1 MISRRVHFILVLPVA
16 FAMAACT
23 GGEPSTAESESS
35 GISVEI
41 FAPGHVNS
49 TWPEFGIA
57 FSVTGDTVYYN
68 RTNVNRT
75 GLAIMRSIRT
85 DGEWKIPE
93 VAPFSGEFFDIL
105 PFVAPDGSI
114 FFSSR
119 RINPDTKAESLD
131 NMLYLANG
139 SVVRLPGL
147 LNSDST
153 ESFVSVTLDGSIVF
167 ESNRSGANQMLISRM
182 ENGARLDPEPIL
194 IPGVREPG
202 NPLIAEDGSMIVF
215 VDAAGESSNLHFSC
229 KVEGGWSISERLP
242 GPINSSYD
250 DFAPSRDRDGFLYFS
265 SQRPGMVQVVDERQE
280 GSRPS
285 DIYKSSL
292 NLATLCA
299 ASEQASS

>member
-1 MISRRVHFILVLPVA
+1 MIRRWVLFPVIFPVA
-16 FAMAACT
+16 FALAACT
-23 GGEPSTAESESS
+23 GDELSKPESESS
-35 GISVEI
+35 GITVEI
-41 FAPGHVNS
+41 FAPGDVNS
-49 TWPEFGIA
+49 TWPEFGIT

-75 GLAIMRSIRT
+75 GLAIMRSIWA

-105 PFVAPDGSI
+105 PFVASDGSI

-119 RINPDTKAESLD
+119 RINPETKVESLD
-131 NMLYLANG
+131 NMLYRNDG
-139 SVVRLPGL
+139 SVMRLPGL

-167 ESNRSGANQMLISRM
+167 ESNRSGTNQMLMSRI
-182 ENGARLDPEPIL
+182 ENGVRLDPEPIL

-215 VDAAGESSNLHFSC
+215 VDAAGESSNLHYSC
-229 KVEGGWSISERLP
+229 RVEGGWSISKRLP
-242 GPINSSYD
+242 EPINSSYD

-265 SQRPGMVQVVDERQE
+265 SQRPGMVQTVDERKK
-280 GSRPS
+280 GAPPS

-299 ASEQASS
+299 ASEKVSS

>member
-1 MISRRVHFILVLPVA
+1 MIRRWLHFSLIFPVA

-23 GGEPSTAESESS
+23 GDELSKPVSESS
-35 GISVEI
+35 GITVEI
-41 FAPGHVNS
+41 FAPGNVNS
-49 TWPEFGIA
+49 TWPEFGIT

-75 GLAIMRSIRT
+75 GLAIMRSIWA

-105 PFVAPDGSI
+105 PFVASDGSI

-119 RINPDTKAESLD
+119 RINPETKVESLD
-131 NMLYLANG
+131 NMLYRNDG
-139 SVVRLPGL
+139 SVMRLPGL

-167 ESNRSGANQMLISRM
+167 ESNRSGTNQMLMSRI
-182 ENGARLDPEPIL
+182 ENGIRLDPEPIL

-215 VDAAGESSNLHFSC
+215 VDAAGESSNLHYSC
-229 KVEGGWSISERLP
+229 RVEGGWSISKRLP
-242 GPINSSYD
+242 EPINSSYD

-265 SQRPGMVQVVDERQE
+265 SQRPGMVQTVDERKKELHRQTST
-280 GSRPS
+280 SR
-285 DIYKSSL
+285 
-292 NLATLCA
+292 A
-299 ASEQASS
+299 